1 MTAVRIIVI
10 MSFFLPSPFT
20 NSMFSRSAATRLPAT
35 PNGMPIIMKK
45 VLPKYCG
52 KSGSEKSRVKFSNQT
67 KVIGS
72 ERK

>member
-1 MTAVRIIVI
+1 
-10 MSFFLPSPFT
+10 
-20 NSMFSRSAATRLPAT
+20 
-35 PNGMPIIMKK
+35 MKK

-52 KSGSEKSRVKFSNQT
+52 KSGAEKSRVKFSNQT